1 MDNGKV
7 IITCAITGGMT
18 VPTQSEAIPVT
29 VDEIV
34 EAGVQAAEAGAAV
47 LHIHVREE
55 ATGRPVQDPE
65 LFGRVLSGL
74 SQRTNAV
81 LQTTTGGGQGMTVE
95 ERGAIVPR
103 FKPEMATLNAGSM
116 NFGLYPIAARNLP
129 FQDWER
135 EYLES
140 TRDYVF
146 RNTFA
151 GITYLAGLMRDA
163 GTRPE
168 IEIYDLGQL
177 YNLRQLVN
185 DGVVEPPFSLQF
197 VLGVLGGSSSEP
209 DHLMAPEPALVMDP
223 SGRERPYP
231 LVVGPIRRS
240 HAVEVRDME
249 FLRANT
255 DKPAKM
261 TLPGPFTISKQMKN
275 EFYSDEDEAVM
286 DIAAALNEEVRALVA
301 AGADVIQLDEP
312 WLRFDPAAA
321 ERIAIKAIDRA
332 LDGVSVTTVIHL
344 CFGYAALVKGE
355 KPAGYAFLPQLADS
369 VADQI
374 SIESAQPDLD
384 LGVLADL
391 APKNVILGV
400 INLADPAA
408 ETADDVARRIRKAL
422 GFIEPARLIPG
433 PDCGM
438 KYLPRETAFAKLRA
452 LADGASQVR
461 RTV

>member
-29 VDEIV
+29 VDEII

-74 SQRTNAV
+74 SQRTDAV

-209 DHLMAPEPALVMDP
+209 DHLIYLLRTAERLFGAGSFTWSAAGVGYPA
-223 SGRERPYP
+223 
-231 LVVGPIRRS
+231 
-240 HAVEVRDME
+240 E
-249 FLRANT
+249 FEL
-255 DKPAKM
+255 
-261 TLPGPFTISKQMKN
+261 
-275 EFYSDEDEAVM
+275 
-286 DIAAALNEEVRALVA
+286 AALGLMLGGNIRVGLE
-301 AGADVIQLDEP
+301 DN
-312 WLRFDPAAA
+312 LR
-321 ERIAIKAIDRA
+321 
-332 LDGVSVTTVIHL
+332 
-344 CFGYAALVKGE
+344 
-355 KPAGYAFLPQLADS
+355 
-369 VADQI
+369 
-374 SIESAQPDLD
+374 
-384 LGVLADL
+384 
-391 APKNVILGV
+391 
-400 INLADPAA
+400 
-408 ETADDVARRIRKAL
+408 
-422 GFIEPARLIPG
+422 
-433 PDCGM
+433 
-438 KYLPRETAFAKLRA
+438 
-452 LADGASQVR
+452 VR
-461 RTV
+461 RTARAKTNAELVGKAVQLAGLFDKTPASPAEAREYLRLKGADRVAF

>member
-55 ATGRPVQDPE
+55 TTGRPVQDPE
-65 LFGRVLSGL
+65 LFGRVLSKL
-74 SQRTNAV
+74 RQRTGAV

-129 FQDWER
+129 FKDWER

-177 YNLRQLVN
+177 YNLRQLVT
-185 DGVVEPPFSLQF
+185 DGVLEPPFSLQF
-197 VLGVLGGSSSEP
+197 VLGVLGGAASDP
-209 DHLMAPEPALVMDP
+209 DHLIYLLRTAERLFGAGSFTWSAAGVGYPA
-223 SGRERPYP
+223 
-231 LVVGPIRRS
+231 
-240 HAVEVRDME
+240 E
-249 FLRANT
+249 FEL
-255 DKPAKM
+255 
-261 TLPGPFTISKQMKN
+261 
-275 EFYSDEDEAVM
+275 
-286 DIAAALNEEVRALVA
+286 AALALMLGGNIRVGLEDNLRVRRPTRARTNAELVA
-301 AGADVIQLDEP
+301 
-312 WLRFDPAAA
+312 
-321 ERIAIKAIDRA
+321 KA
-332 LDGVSVTTVIHL
+332 V
-344 CFGYAALVKGE
+344 
-355 KPAGYAFLPQLADS
+355 QLADLFDRTPATPAEAREYLRLKGADR
-369 VADQI
+369 VA
-374 SIESAQPDLD
+374 
-384 LGVLADL
+384 
-391 APKNVILGV
+391 
-400 INLADPAA
+400 
-408 ETADDVARRIRKAL
+408 
-422 GFIEPARLIPG
+422 F
-433 PDCGM
+433 
-438 KYLPRETAFAKLRA
+438 
-452 LADGASQVR
+452 
-461 RTV
+461 

>member
-55 ATGRPVQDPE
+55 TTGRPVQDPE
-65 LFGRVLSGL
+65 LFGRVLSKL
-74 SQRTNAV
+74 RQRTGAV

-129 FQDWER
+129 FKDWER

-177 YNLRQLVN
+177 YNLRQLVT
-185 DGVVEPPFSLQF
+185 DGVLEPPFSLQF
-197 VLGVLGGSSSEP
+197 VLGVLGGASSEP
-209 DHLMAPEPALVMDP
+209 DHLIYLLRTAERLFGAGSFTWSAAGVGYPA
-223 SGRERPYP
+223 
-231 LVVGPIRRS
+231 
-240 HAVEVRDME
+240 E
-249 FLRANT
+249 FEL
-255 DKPAKM
+255 
-261 TLPGPFTISKQMKN
+261 
-275 EFYSDEDEAVM
+275 
-286 DIAAALNEEVRALVA
+286 AALALMLGGNIRVGLEDNLRVRRPTRARTNAELVA
-301 AGADVIQLDEP
+301 
-312 WLRFDPAAA
+312 
-321 ERIAIKAIDRA
+321 KA
-332 LDGVSVTTVIHL
+332 V
-344 CFGYAALVKGE
+344 
-355 KPAGYAFLPQLADS
+355 QLADLFDRTPATPAEAREYLRLKGADR
-369 VADQI
+369 VA
-374 SIESAQPDLD
+374 
-384 LGVLADL
+384 
-391 APKNVILGV
+391 
-400 INLADPAA
+400 
-408 ETADDVARRIRKAL
+408 
-422 GFIEPARLIPG
+422 F
-433 PDCGM
+433 
-438 KYLPRETAFAKLRA
+438 
-452 LADGASQVR
+452 
-461 RTV
+461 

>member
-55 ATGRPVQDPE
+55 TTGRPVQDPE
-65 LFGRVLSGL
+65 LFGRVLSKL
-74 SQRTNAV
+74 RQRTGAV

-129 FQDWER
+129 FKDWER

-185 DGVVEPPFSLQF
+185 DGVLEPPFSLQF
-197 VLGVLGGSSSEP
+197 VLGVLGGASSEP
-209 DHLMAPEPALVMDP
+209 DHLIYLLRTAERLFGAGSFTWSAAGVGYPA
-223 SGRERPYP
+223 
-231 LVVGPIRRS
+231 
-240 HAVEVRDME
+240 E
-249 FLRANT
+249 FEL
-255 DKPAKM
+255 
-261 TLPGPFTISKQMKN
+261 
-275 EFYSDEDEAVM
+275 
-286 DIAAALNEEVRALVA
+286 AALALMLGGNIRVGLEDNLRVRRPTRARTNAELVA
-301 AGADVIQLDEP
+301 
-312 WLRFDPAAA
+312 
-321 ERIAIKAIDRA
+321 KA
-332 LDGVSVTTVIHL
+332 V
-344 CFGYAALVKGE
+344 
-355 KPAGYAFLPQLADS
+355 QLADLFDKTPATPAEAREYLRLKGADR
-369 VADQI
+369 VA
-374 SIESAQPDLD
+374 
-384 LGVLADL
+384 
-391 APKNVILGV
+391 
-400 INLADPAA
+400 
-408 ETADDVARRIRKAL
+408 
-422 GFIEPARLIPG
+422 F
-433 PDCGM
+433 
-438 KYLPRETAFAKLRA
+438 
-452 LADGASQVR
+452 
-461 RTV
+461 

>member
-1 MDNGKV
+1 
-7 IITCAITGGMT
+7 
-18 VPTQSEAIPVT
+18 
-29 VDEIV
+29 
-34 EAGVQAAEAGAAV
+34 
-47 LHIHVREE
+47 
-55 ATGRPVQDPE
+55 
-65 LFGRVLSGL
+65 
-74 SQRTNAV
+74 
-81 LQTTTGGGQGMTVE
+81 
-95 ERGAIVPR
+95 
-103 FKPEMATLNAGSM
+103 
-116 NFGLYPIAARNLP
+116 
-129 FQDWER
+129 
-135 EYLES
+135 
-140 TRDYVF
+140 
-146 RNTFA
+146 
-151 GITYLAGLMRDA
+151 
-163 GTRPE
+163 
-168 IEIYDLGQL
+168 
-177 YNLRQLVN
+177 
-185 DGVVEPPFSLQF
+185 
-197 VLGVLGGSSSEP
+197 
-209 DHLMAPEPALVMDP
+209 MDP

-240 HAVEVRDME
+240 HPVEVRDME

-286 DIAAALNEEVRALVA
+286 DIAAALNEEVRDLVA

-391 APKNVILGV
+391 APKKVILGV

-438 KYLPRETAFAKLRA
+438 KYLPRETAFARLRA

-461 RTV
+461 QTL

>member
-29 VDEIV
+29 VDEII

-74 SQRTNAV
+74 GQRTDAV

-103 FKPEMATLNAGSM
+103 FKPEMAT
-116 NFGLYPIAARNLP
+116 RNLP
-129 FQDWER
+129 FLDWER

-163 GTRPE
+163 ETRPE

-209 DHLMAPEPALVMDP
+209 DHLIYLLRTAERLFGAGSFTWSAAGVGYPA
-223 SGRERPYP
+223 
-231 LVVGPIRRS
+231 
-240 HAVEVRDME
+240 E
-249 FLRANT
+249 FEL
-255 DKPAKM
+255 
-261 TLPGPFTISKQMKN
+261 
-275 EFYSDEDEAVM
+275 
-286 DIAAALNEEVRALVA
+286 AALALMLGGNVRVGLE
-301 AGADVIQLDEP
+301 DN
-312 WLRFDPAAA
+312 LR
-321 ERIAIKAIDRA
+321 
-332 LDGVSVTTVIHL
+332 
-344 CFGYAALVKGE
+344 
-355 KPAGYAFLPQLADS
+355 
-369 VADQI
+369 
-374 SIESAQPDLD
+374 
-384 LGVLADL
+384 
-391 APKNVILGV
+391 
-400 INLADPAA
+400 
-408 ETADDVARRIRKAL
+408 
-422 GFIEPARLIPG
+422 
-433 PDCGM
+433 
-438 KYLPRETAFAKLRA
+438 
-452 LADGASQVR
+452 VR
-461 RTV
+461 RTARAKTNAELVVKAVQLAGLFDKTPASPAEAREYLRLKGADRVAF

>member
-29 VDEIV
+29 VDEII

-55 ATGRPVQDPE
+55 TTGRPVQDPE

-74 SQRTNAV
+74 SQRTDAV

-129 FQDWER
+129 FRDWER

-163 GTRPE
+163 ETRPE

-209 DHLMAPEPALVMDP
+209 DHLIYLLRTAERLFGAGSFTWSAAGVGYPA
-223 SGRERPYP
+223 
-231 LVVGPIRRS
+231 
-240 HAVEVRDME
+240 E
-249 FLRANT
+249 FEL
-255 DKPAKM
+255 
-261 TLPGPFTISKQMKN
+261 
-275 EFYSDEDEAVM
+275 
-286 DIAAALNEEVRALVA
+286 AALALMLGGNVRVGLE
-301 AGADVIQLDEP
+301 DN
-312 WLRFDPAAA
+312 LR
-321 ERIAIKAIDRA
+321 
-332 LDGVSVTTVIHL
+332 
-344 CFGYAALVKGE
+344 
-355 KPAGYAFLPQLADS
+355 
-369 VADQI
+369 
-374 SIESAQPDLD
+374 
-384 LGVLADL
+384 
-391 APKNVILGV
+391 
-400 INLADPAA
+400 
-408 ETADDVARRIRKAL
+408 
-422 GFIEPARLIPG
+422 
-433 PDCGM
+433 
-438 KYLPRETAFAKLRA
+438 
-452 LADGASQVR
+452 VR
-461 RTV
+461 RTARAKTNAELVVKAVQLAGLFDKAPASPAEAREYLRLKGADRVAF